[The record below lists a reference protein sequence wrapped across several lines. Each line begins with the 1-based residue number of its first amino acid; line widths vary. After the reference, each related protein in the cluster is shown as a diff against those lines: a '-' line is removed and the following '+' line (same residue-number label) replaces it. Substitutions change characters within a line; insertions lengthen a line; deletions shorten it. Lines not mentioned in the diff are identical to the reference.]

1 MSLAFRILALQK
13 THFNLGSRWHLNCW
27 LTSPPK
33 MKLYILSV
41 PDFSS
46 YEIFSN

>member
-1 MSLAFRILALQK
+1 MSLALRFLALQK
-13 THFNLGSRWHLNCW
+13 KLILNSGSRWYLNFW

-33 MKLYILSV
+33 MKLYILGV

-46 YEIFSN
+46 YEIFP